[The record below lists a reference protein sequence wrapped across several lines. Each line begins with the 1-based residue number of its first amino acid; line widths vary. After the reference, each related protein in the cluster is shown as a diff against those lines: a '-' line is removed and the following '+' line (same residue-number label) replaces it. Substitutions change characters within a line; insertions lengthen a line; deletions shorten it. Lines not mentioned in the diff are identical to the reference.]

1 MEEPAVG
8 LIGRLAALD
17 GEQVLLDLDVQ
28 LFGPEAGDRDLRA
41 ARLDVLVLSGGRI
54 MPTDMTSADLRRA
67 NLAGADLGGRS

>member
-28 LFGPEAGDRDLRA
+28 LFGPEAGDGDLRA